1 MSDRLMEHTT
11 NNKTLWIEQTKRGL
25 YHVVFV
31 DNKTNKTE
39 TLYESIDISNIN
51 LAIWIMA
58 DWEVNYAI

>member
-1 MSDRLMEHTT
+1 MNDRFMEHTI
-11 NNKTLWIEQTKRGL
+11 NNKTLWIEQTENGL

-31 DNKTNKTE
+31 DNKTEMQYK
-39 TLYESIDISNIN
+39 SIDVSNVN